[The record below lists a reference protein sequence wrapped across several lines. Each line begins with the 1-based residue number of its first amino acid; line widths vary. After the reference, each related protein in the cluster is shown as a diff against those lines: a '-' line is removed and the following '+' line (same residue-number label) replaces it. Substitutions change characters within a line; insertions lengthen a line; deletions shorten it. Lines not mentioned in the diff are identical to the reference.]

1 MPVKHYDQLAAV
13 AVEDAPFNYDP
24 DLAGDEAKQDSATV
38 KPFTI
43 WTPSQF
49 LEWKAP
55 TNTCLL
61 GDSLINRGEF
71 TSFLGIGGLGKS
83 RLTLWLAICQITG
96 REWCG
101 LPVHGDPVVWLFL
114 APENGILRW
123 QADLRGMLGTL
134 NEGERAKVEKFLRG
148 YAMTLDEDG
157 DLCLSNSTAC
167 ARLAATLSTVAPG
180 AIVFDPFADMIDGD
194 ENKTQD
200 MVTTLRVL
208 HTIVRKSA
216 PSAASIIV
224 HHSRTGASNVMQ
236 AGDNFNA
243 GNFARGAKALY
254 SGVRCE
260 IQLAP
265 ADKDDPNRLL
275 LACGKASN
283 GPKFAPR
290 GILFDPET
298 MSYSLDPDFDL
309 EAWRNNVEGKRTATA
324 VSIAEVVATVKE
336 TYQPGEDVTTK
347 TVFEEFE
354 ATGIAL
360 RTVQRK
366 LKDAVKAGYL
376 KNGSKRGTWR
386 LGHKPLKS

>member
-24 DLAGDEAKQDSATV
+24 DLAGDEAEQDSATV

-49 LEWKAP
+49 LEWKPPADS
-55 TNTCLL
+55 CLL
-61 GDSLINRGEF
+61 GDSLIDRGEF

-101 LPVHGDPVVWLFL
+101 LPVHGEPVIWLFL
-114 APENGILRW
+114 APENGIRRW
-123 QADLRGMLGTL
+123 QADLGGMLGTL
-134 NEGERAKVEKFLRG
+134 NEDERAKVEEFLRG

-157 DLCLSNSTAC
+157 DLCLSNPSTC
-167 ARLAATLSTVAPG
+167 ARLATTLSTVAPG

-194 ENKTQD
+194 ENKNQD
-200 MVTTLRVL
+200 MVSTLRAL
-208 HTIVRKSA
+208 RAIVSKSA
-216 PSAASIIV
+216 PNAASIIV
-224 HHSRTGASNVMQ
+224 HHSRTGASNVIQ

-254 SGVRCE
+254 SRVRCE

-275 LACGKASN
+275 LSCGKASN

-298 MSYSLDPDFDL
+298 MSYSIDPDFDL
-309 EAWRNNVEGKRTATA
+309 DDWRNNVEGKRTATA
-324 VSIAEVVATVKE
+324 VSIADLVATVAG
-336 TYQPGEDVTTK
+336 TYKPGEDVTTK
-347 TVFEEFE
+347 TVFEEFK
-354 ATGIAL
+354 AIGVTL

-366 LKDAVKAGYL
+366 LRDAVEAGYL
-376 KNGSKRGTWR
+376 KDGSKRGTWR
-386 LGHKPLKS
+386 LGSKPLKS